1 MKRNSNVRART
12 DSQTAVRLRLVVA
25 RLARAIRQHGAANLT
40 PSQLSALSTIEDY
53 GPIRVSDLAARESVS
68 APVATRVVASL
79 QELSYVERIEDS
91 TDRRVCLIK
100 LTRNGRGI
108 LNNLWRERTAGL
120 NARIDALSAHD
131 VNLLQAALPV
141 LEELVR
147 ENEFRD
153 LGTTE

>member
-79 QELSYVERIEDS
+79 QELGYVERIEDS

-100 LTRNGRGI
+100 LTRNGRDI

-120 NARIDALSAHD
+120 NARIEALSALD

-153 LGTTE
+153 LGATE

>member
-40 PSQLSALSTIEDY
+40 PSQLSALTTIEDY
-53 GPIRVSDLAARESVS
+53 GPIRMSDLAARESVS

-79 QELSYVERIEDS
+79 QELGYVERIEDS

-120 NARIDALSAHD
+120 NARIEALSALD

>member
-40 PSQLSALSTIEDY
+40 PSQLSALTTIEEY
-53 GPIRVSDLAARESVS
+53 GPIRMSDLAARESVG

-79 QELSYVERIEDS
+79 QELGYVERIEDS

-120 NARIDALSAHD
+120 NARIEALSALD

>member
-1 MKRNSNVRART
+1 MKRNSNARART

-40 PSQLSALSTIEDY
+40 PSQLSALTTIEDY
-53 GPIRVSDLAARESVS
+53 GPIRVSDLAARESIS

-79 QELSYVERIEDS
+79 QELGYVERIEDS

-108 LNNLWRERTAGL
+108 LKNLWRERTAGL
-120 NARIDALSAHD
+120 NARIEALSALD

>member
-40 PSQLSALSTIEDY
+40 PSQLSALTTIEDY
-53 GPIRVSDLAARESVS
+53 GPIRMSDLAARESVS

-79 QELSYVERIEDS
+79 QELGYVERIEDS

-120 NARIDALSAHD
+120 NARIEALSALD

-153 LGTTE
+153 SGTTE